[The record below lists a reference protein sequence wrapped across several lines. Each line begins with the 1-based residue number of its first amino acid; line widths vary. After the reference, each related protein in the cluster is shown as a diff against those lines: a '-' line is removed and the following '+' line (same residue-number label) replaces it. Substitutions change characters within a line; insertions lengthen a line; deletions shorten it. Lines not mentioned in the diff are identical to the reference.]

1 MKRSPRIVVIIVV
14 GLAAL
19 LVVGWLVWRPRLA
32 TSPPASTQRPRPPA
46 ATPAAPREEVAI
58 KSPTL
63 KHSEG
68 GRLAW
73 QVRLRE
79 LKVSAGGAAVAAAG
93 MREALIYDQNG
104 APVIRLTADR
114 ARGNTSERN
123 LEVFG
128 NVRAV
133 SQKGALITTEKV
145 RWIEGDRKL
154 HCPGK
159 VVLRNRD
166 MALTTVGLVYWVDKD
181 LIKCPGLVRM
191 YSGTN
196 KLMGRELEYNVATEG
211 YTLRRVQAVFN
222 PDEMRQRAR
231 E

>member
-1 MKRSPRIVVIIVV
+1 MKRARYRAAVIGV
-14 GLAAL
+14 GVIAL
-19 LVVGWLVWRPRLA
+19 LAVGWLVLR
-32 TSPPASTQRPRPPA
+32 PASRRPTPPA
-46 ATPAAPREEVAI
+46 ATPPEGPPGATAPGKREEIAI
-58 KSPTL
+58 KNPTL

-79 LKVSAGGAAVAAAG
+79 LQVSAGGAAVAAAG
-93 MREALIYDQNG
+93 MREALIYDQTG
-104 APVIRLTADR
+104 APALRLTADR

-133 SQKGALITTEKV
+133 SPKGALLTTEKM
-145 RWIEGDRKL
+145 RWVEAERQL

-166 MALTTVGLVYWVDKD
+166 LALTTVGLIYLVDED
-181 LIKCPGLVRM
+181 LIQCPGQVRM
-191 YSGTN
+191 YSGQN
-196 KLMGRELEYNVATEG
+196 KLMGRELEYNVANEAF
-211 YTLRRVQAVFN
+211 TLRRVQAAFN
-222 PDEMRQRAR
+222 PRELRQ
-231 E
+231 

>member
-1 MKRSPRIVVIIVV
+1 MNRSHRTTVTIIV

-19 LVVGWLVWRPRLA
+19 LAVGWLVMRSRSAAPPLA
-32 TSPPASTQRPRPPA
+32 ATPRPAP
-46 ATPAAPREEVAI
+46 PAAPREEVAI

-104 APVIRLTADR
+104 TPVIRLTADR

-133 SQKGALITTEKV
+133 SQKGALITTERM
-145 RWIEGDRKL
+145 RWIEQDRKL

-166 MALTTVGLVYWVDKD
+166 MALTTVGLVYLVDQD

-196 KLMGRELEYNVATEG
+196 KLMGRELEYNVDTEG

-222 PDEMRQRAR
+222 PDEMRQRSR